1 MIKTKDDLAKLTA
14 HQLEVLAAIA
24 RQLSRDEI
32 SQFSRIPEAA
42 ANIDAE
48 ALLQAYA
55 TVQEVL
61 STAPSI
67 SPTLGSLAEEWQ
79 ALNPN
84 KEEQKPEES
93 HNNG

>member
-14 HQLEVLAAIA
+14 HQLVVLAAIA

-32 SQFSRIPEAA
+32 SQFSQIPEAA

-61 STAPSI
+61 SKLESSTAPSI
-67 SPTLGSLAEEWQ
+67 SRLVG
-79 ALNPN
+79 
-84 KEEQKPEES
+84 
-93 HNNG
+93 

>member
-32 SQFSRIPEAA
+32 SQFSHIPEAA

-61 STAPSI
+61 SKPEDSTAPA
-67 SPTLGSLAEEWQ
+67 PRWL
-79 ALNPN
+79 
-84 KEEQKPEES
+84 K
-93 HNNG
+93 NGKR

>member
-48 ALLQAYA
+48 AILQAYA
-55 TVQEVL
+55 QCKRCFQL
-61 STAPSI
+61 LHPLAPRSARW
-67 SPTLGSLAEEWQ
+67 L
-79 ALNPN
+79 
-84 KEEQKPEES
+84 K
-93 HNNG
+93 NGKR